1 MLARYRIIRFVQL
14 LPAIILL
21 VSAASAWAFDARDL
35 KLDPQK
41 AKYQIELI
49 WQEGGNQTGPI
60 RNSYVLCCID
70 GDGRDEFVIGR
81 YNKLLGYDSEDG
93 EIKPRWQMNLDPDY
107 HLHQR
112 VLSLGAVAD
121 FNDDGINEIYTT
133 IVSLDR
139 SEWRFIAVDPST
151 ETFTLNAP
159 LPVGDDR
166 RSDGKWDGYYMAM
179 GTVQDADGQG
189 RPGVVL
195 LRNVEYDATLRGV
208 VVVDPFTGEPIWE
221 YTIGSNPDIQ
231 SPVVTDLDGDGNNEI
246 LIFGT
251 SPDNLGGVKING
263 FSDNEAIIFVI
274 NSQGDLLWRG
284 KVGPEFTNG
293 SLSTED
299 LDGDGVQEVV
309 TYTRSVPVNHTN
321 KLTIWDGLS
330 GKVISQVRSAAG
342 FEGMAFTEGPRP
354 GTSWIF
360 AGTHDGAFDRFL
372 FDGSSLVR
380 DNRVLRD
387 ESVCLVIG
395 AMDILPEDGPEVLVY
410 IEESNT
416 FGILDRNL
424 NPLAA
429 YISEIPGRTR
439 HPALWQYGVDK
450 TALVV
455 ADERSTL
462 ILGFHKT
469 PLNVMAK
476 VRTAGFVGLA
486 LAAVAGVF
494 LLGRW
499 QGRRDPG
506 RKLVVP
512 AGSRTADREV
522 LFRLWRQ
529 LDDVRHEKILE
540 ASRGLRRLVWLMD
553 AYATDMGASD
563 DLGMR
568 IQQLMRD
575 FSEVVKPRLAG
586 ILQLAR
592 SERFE
597 TETVDSTA
605 AALAALSDRLEGL
618 TSTDMTVDSVAAARD
633 DMKKELS
640 AVENG
645 LLVLWT
651 SLRNYFS
658 TDPVRMLQGLMLV
671 REGEFGRAG
680 IEAEIVGAE
689 KIQDAQC
696 LIDSS
701 DLRYVLDNL
710 VDNAVRAMEEWE
722 RGRLLVQVERAN
734 SEISLHVSDSGGG
747 IPTEIQGKI
756 FSGRFSSRHG
766 GGSGLFRSREIL
778 HRWGGEIILA
788 DSVSGK
794 GTTFIVRLR
803 AAHKP
808 ENGAAMEAR
817 A

>member
-1 MLARYRIIRFVQL
+1 MLFSYRIIRFVQL
-14 LPAIILL
+14 LPAIFLL
-21 VSAASAWAFDARDL
+21 VSAASVWAFDARDL
-35 KLDPQK
+35 QLDPQK
-41 AKYQIELI
+41 AKYQVELI
-49 WQEGGNQTGPI
+49 HQDSVYPEKSH
-60 RNSYVLCCID
+60 RNSYIMCCID
-70 GDGRDEFVIGR
+70 GDGLKEFVAGR
-81 YNKLLGYDSEDG
+81 HTKLLAYEGNDG
-93 EIKPRWQMNLDPDY
+93 RIRPRWQINIDPGFR
-107 HLHQR
+107 LQSR
-112 VLSLGAVAD
+112 NPLMGVVAD
-121 FNDDGINEIYTT
+121 INDDGVDEIYTT
-133 IVSLDR
+133 IVKLDR
-139 SEWRFIAVDPST
+139 TDWRFVVIDPAT
-151 ETFTLNAP
+151 ETITLNTP
-159 LPVGDDR
+159 LPLGADR
-166 RSDGKWDGYYMAM
+166 RPDGIWDGYYIAM
-179 GTVQDADGQG
+179 GFVRDADGQG

-221 YTIGSNPDIQ
+221 YKIGPNPDTEF
-231 SPVVTDLDGDGNNEI
+231 PTVADLDGDGNNEI
-246 LIFGT
+246 LIYGH

-263 FSDNEAIIFVI
+263 ASDNESIIFVLS
-274 NSQGDLLWRG
+274 SQGKLLWQE
-284 KVGPEFTNG
+284 KVGPVYTAG
-293 SLSTED
+293 SVRAVD
-299 LDGDGVQEVV
+299 LDGDGIQEVV
-309 TYTRSVPVNHTN
+309 TFTRSVPISHTN
-321 KLTIWDGLS
+321 KLTVRDGLS
-330 GKVISQVRSAAG
+330 GQVICKVRNAAG
-342 FEGMAFTEGPRP
+342 FWGVAFTEGPRP

-360 AGTHDGAFDRFL
+360 AGSNDGAIDRFL
-372 FDGSSLVR
+372 FDGASLVHER
-380 DNRVLRD
+380 RVLRE
-387 ESVCLVIG
+387 ESRCVVIG
-395 AMDILPEDGPEVLVY
+395 AMDILPEEGPEILVY
-410 IEESNT
+410 IDKSNIL
-416 FGILDRNL
+416 GVLDRNL
-424 NPLAA
+424 EPLAT
-429 YISEIPGRTR
+429 YTSEIPGTKRY
-439 HPALWQYGVDK
+439 PALWQYEAGE
-450 TALVV
+450 TALIV
-455 ADERSTL
+455 ADNKTSL

-469 PLNVMAK
+469 PQNVLAK
-476 VRTAGFVGLA
+476 VRNAGLLVLA
-486 LAAVAGVF
+486 LVAVAGIF

-506 RKLVVP
+506 RKLAVP
-512 AGSRTADREV
+512 ASGRTADREV

-568 IQQLMRD
+568 IQQLMGD

-586 ILQLAR
+586 ILQLAS

-597 TETVDSTA
+597 TEIVDTTST
-605 AALAALSDRLEGL
+605 ALAALSDRLKGL
-618 TSTDMTVDSVAAARD
+618 TSTEMTVASVAAVRD
-633 DMKKELS
+633 DMKTELA

-645 LLVLWT
+645 LLGLWT

-689 KIQDAQC
+689 NIEDARC
-696 LIDSS
+696 LIDNS

-710 VDNAVRAMEEWE
+710 VDNAVRAMEDCEPC
-722 RGRLLVQVERAN
+722 RLLVQVERTN
-734 SEISLHVSDSGGG
+734 SEISLHVSDTGGG
-747 IPTEIQGKI
+747 IPPEIQDKI

-808 ENGAAMEAR
+808 ENGVAMEAR